1 MKIITRTNMP
11 KWKNSENINKTK
23 KVAASSVMAASEQN
37 FEIAFCCTDSASTV
51 LATLA
56 TTTYDMVSVGPLA
69 SSSTLSDR
77 EKYPYFSR
85 TIPDDIYES
94 DGIISIL
101 NYLYENSGIKQY
113 KEIGILGS
121 SSIYSTFSCA
131 NLIKEAANYDVT
143 VKTYQSFLSNNADL
157 SIELT
162 ALKNSGVRVFTA
174 LLEPVDMGLVLNVV
188 DQYDIVG
195 EFYIWICGTGCTNTL
210 LSPGGVPSALR
221 IANAQGLMGVALI
234 SPNDTN
240 PVYAK
245 LNATWQTYDPAL
257 LIRAG
262 NPTGISSYLYDS
274 YYFLATS
281 IHNHILEDGFTIDG
295 RLKNRTK
302 FLETIR
308 NTKMEG
314 ATGWISLDENGNR
327 GGVYDIVNLLPG
339 NTVFSRIGYWNYS
352 TGMSLYQPISFFNGT
367 TIIPDIDIRPPF
379 NYWSCD
385 DKKKE
390 SDLTGKTIN
399 VQKPGANNPSNIDI
413 NYYCDSF
420 IDCENLSDESTGDC
434 KSNYVAVF
442 IIYGVIAIILI
453 GIAII
458 FFIFT
463 IFFGLIFPRRVVRS
477 ASPFFLI
484 ITIISCIIGYISIF
498 TWFGKPQKVACGFQP
513 WLLGLSFLSMIAS
526 LCAKNFRIW
535 RIFKSPFDRKVISDL
550 ELIIFWGLL
559 IIPGV
564 IILVV
569 WTIVATPDAVMMN
582 VAGEDH
588 LVCQAEGF
596 TGPIGGIV
604 FFFIFLT
611 YCAFLLIFSGFISI
625 VTRSVPSLFNE
636 SKLIAVSI
644 YNLVFLSV
652 VVIPVVIVLNRIDPF
667 ASWIIRTTAILYAF
681 TATLWIQFTPKV
693 FGVICV
699 ERFGK
704 ETSVNV
710 KTMGNLTNTAE
721 STFLNIPEA
730 PADE

>member
-1 MKIITRTNMP
+1 MI
-11 KWKNSENINKTK
+11 S
-23 KVAASSVMAASEQN
+23 SEQN
-37 FEIAFCCTDSASTV
+37 FEIAFCCTDSSSTA

-56 TTTYDMVSVGPLA
+56 LTTYDMISMGPI
-69 SSSTLSDR
+69 SSSSELSNR

-85 TIPDDIYES
+85 TIPDNSFES
-94 DGIISIL
+94 EAIFSIL
-101 NYLYENSGIKQY
+101 NYLYVNSGIKQY
-113 KEIGILGS
+113 LDIGILGS
-121 SSIYSTFSCA
+121 SSIYSTSSCA
-131 NLIKEAANYDVT
+131 NLIKGAPNNGVT
-143 VKTYQSFLSNNADL
+143 IKTYQSFLSNSADF
-157 SIELT
+157 SIELI
-162 ALKNSGVRVFTA
+162 ALKDSGVRVITA
-174 LLEPVDMGLVLNVV
+174 LLEPVDIGLVLNVI
-188 DQYDIVG
+188 DQYDLIG
-195 EFYIWICGTGCTNTL
+195 EFYIWICGSGCTNTL

-221 IANAQGLMGVALI
+221 IANAQGMIGVSFI

-240 PVYAK
+240 PLYAH
-245 LNATWQTYDPAL
+245 LNATWQTLDPSL
-257 LIRAG
+257 LSRSPY
-262 NPTGISSYLYDS
+262 PTGLSCYLYDS
-274 YYFLATS
+274 YYFLATG
-281 IHNHILEDGFTIDG
+281 IYNHILEDGFSMDG
-295 RLKNRTK
+295 KLKNKTK
-302 FLETIR
+302 FLETLR

-314 ATGWISLDENGNR
+314 TTGWIELDEIGNR
-327 GGVYDIVNLLPG
+327 PAVYDITNLLPG
-339 NTVFSRIGYWNYS
+339 NSVFSLVGNWNYS
-352 TGMSLYQPISFFNGT
+352 TGLSLYQPFSFFDGS

-399 VQKPGANNPSNIDI
+399 VQKPGAKNPSNIDI

-442 IIYGVIAIILI
+442 IIYGIIAIILI

-463 IFFGLIFPRRVVRS
+463 IFFGFIFPRRVVRS

-535 RIFKSPFDRKVISDL
+535 RIFQSPFGRKVISDL
-550 ELIIFWGLL
+550 ELFVFWSLL

-604 FFFIFLT
+604 FFFIFLV

-704 ETSVNV
+704 ESSVNV

>member
-1 MKIITRTNMP
+1 MATANVII
-11 KWKNSENINKTK
+11 S
-23 KVAASSVMAASEQN
+23 SEQN
-37 FEIAFCCTDSASTV
+37 FEIAFCCTDSSSTV
-51 LATLA
+51 LATVA
-56 TTTYDMVSVGPLA
+56 MTTYDMISMGPIA
-69 SSSTLSDR
+69 SSSELSDR

-85 TIPDDIYES
+85 TIPDNINES
-94 DGIISIL
+94 EAIFSIL
-101 NYLYENSGIKQY
+101 NYLYINSGIKQY
-113 KEIGILGS
+113 REIGVLGS
-121 SSIYSTFSCA
+121 SSIYSTSSCA
-131 NLIKEAANYDVT
+131 NLIKEAPNNHVT
-143 VKTYQSFLSNNADL
+143 IKTYQSFLANSDQF
-157 SIELT
+157 SIELY
-162 ALKNSGVRVFTA
+162 ALKDSGVRVITA
-174 LLEPVDMGLVLNVV
+174 LLEPVDMGVVLDVL
-188 DQYDIVG
+188 DQYEIIG

-210 LSPGGVPSALR
+210 LSPGGVPSDHR
-221 IANAQGLMGVALI
+221 IANAQGMIGVALT

-240 PVYAK
+240 PLYAK
-245 LNATWQTYDPAL
+245 LNASWQTLDPDL
-257 LIRAG
+257 LSHSP
-262 NPTGISSYLYDS
+262 NPTGLSCYLYDS

-281 IHNHILEDGFTIDG
+281 IHNHILENGFHIDG

-314 ATGWISLDENGNR
+314 TTGWISLDEIGNR

-339 NTVFSRIGYWNYS
+339 NTLFTIVGNWNYS
-352 TGMSLYQPISFFNGT
+352 TGISLYQPFSFFNGS

-385 DKKKE
+385 DKKKKA
-390 SDLTGKTIN
+390 DLTGKTIN
-399 VQKPGANNPSNIDI
+399 VKKPGAKNPSNIDI
-413 NYYCDSF
+413 TYYCDSF
-420 IDCENLSDESTGDC
+420 IDCENLSDESAGGC
-434 KSNYVAVF
+434 KSNYIAVF
-442 IIYGVIAIILI
+442 IVYGIFALILVAIAIL
-453 GIAII
+453 

-463 IFFGLIFPRRVVRS
+463 IIFGMIFPRRVVRS

-535 RIFKSPFDRKVISDL
+535 RIFKSPFDQKVISDL
-550 ELIIFWGLL
+550 ELFIFWGLL
-559 IIPGV
+559 IIPGL

-569 WTIVATPDAVMMN
+569 WTIVATPNAVMMH

-588 LVCQAEGF
+588 LVCESDGF
-596 TGPIGGIV
+596 TGPIGGII
-604 FFFIFLT
+604 FFFIFLA

-636 SKLIAVSI
+636 SKLIAISI

-693 FGVICV
+693 VGVICV
-699 ERFGK
+699 GEIH
-704 ETSVNV
+704 SNV
-710 KTMGNLTNTAE
+710 KTMSNLTKTGD
-721 STFLNIPEA
+721 SSFFNIQEA
-730 PADE
+730 PPDEGE